1 MLKLVKNLSVRI
13 KLLLMVVPPLVGMLI
28 YAGLSTRNDLQLY
41 TDLQFQQQLVN
52 ARIQLNLTANE
63 YQNLRSA
70 LMLEGVSSD
79 KKLQTSLVELQ
90 ALTKKL
96 PSELHPYLN
105 GLDLLA
111 KQASQQKIDLNA
123 LLNSSSALA
132 TLGLRLELYSNQLAG
147 YSNGLTTRSHSAHH
161 ALMLAVSRLHE
172 EQLIMAQAFT
182 ASYFP
187 TGAYPRFVRLLSEQ
201 NVFFTNYNNSL
212 PSASELGLKNWQ
224 QSDGYQHL
232 SNIRT
237 TAEQIYLDGNFGLST
252 STQEWL
258 TLTSKLLEN
267 PTNQQQA
274 LLEQLNNL
282 VSQQLESAWHRLLII
297 GISNLLLVLMG
308 ALITWFI
315 YRQISIPTLQ
325 LTRTMEKVAE
335 DLNLTRKMGLTGE
348 DETAQ
353 AARAFD
359 QMLEQVR
366 LLLQQV
372 IGATNDVSASST
384 LGKRVA
390 LNLEDQVQQGQ
401 QRLSAMLVSV
411 EELYQAIHGIAT
423 NAETSQEASL
433 SASQLAAKGNE
444 LIQHLEKNNAALS
457 TSLQNSGNK
466 VNELAE
472 HGAKIDSILEV
483 INGIAEQTNLL
494 ALNAAI
500 EAARAGEA
508 GRGFAVVADEVR
520 SLAGRSREATVEIS
534 LLLDSNRLAASE
546 AVQQMNTSLKQ
557 ADEVSQQLKQA
568 DQSLQ
573 QINLAVEGIHSA
585 NVETTAAANQQRVT
599 ADQLNK
605 HAAVMSSLYKGTTEA
620 VTELENNSQ
629 GIEKLLTGLEKQL
642 KRFTT

>member
-1 MLKLVKNLSVRI
+1 M
-13 KLLLMVVPPLVGMLI
+13 
-28 YAGLSTRNDLQLY
+28 
-41 TDLQFQQQLVN
+41 
-52 ARIQLNLTANE
+52 
-63 YQNLRSA
+63 
-70 LMLEGVSSD
+70 
-79 KKLQTSLVELQ
+79 
-90 ALTKKL
+90 
-96 PSELHPYLN
+96 
-105 GLDLLA
+105 
-111 KQASQQKIDLNA
+111 
-123 LLNSSSALA
+123 LNSSSALA
-132 TLGLRLELYSNQLAG
+132 TLGLRLELFSNQLSG

-161 ALMLAVSRLHE
+161 ALMLAISRLHE

-187 TGAYPRFVRLLSEQ
+187 SGAYPRFVRLLSEQ

-212 PSASELGLKNWQ
+212 PSVSELGLKAWQ
-224 QSDGYQHL
+224 EGEAYQKL
-232 SNIRT
+232 ANLRA

-252 STQEWL
+252 STKEWMSL
-258 TLTSKLLEN
+258 TN
-267 PTNQQQA
+267 A
-274 LLEQLNNL
+274 LLEQPTSQQQQLLQELNNR
-282 VSQQLESAWHRLLII
+282 VSQQLESAWQRLLVI
-297 GISNLLLVLMG
+297 GLSNLLLVLVG
-308 ALITWFI
+308 ALVTWFI
-315 YRQISIPTLQ
+315 YRQISIPMLK
-325 LTRTMEKVAE
+325 LTHTMEKVAK
-335 DLNLTRKMGLTGE
+335 DLNLTRKMALVGE